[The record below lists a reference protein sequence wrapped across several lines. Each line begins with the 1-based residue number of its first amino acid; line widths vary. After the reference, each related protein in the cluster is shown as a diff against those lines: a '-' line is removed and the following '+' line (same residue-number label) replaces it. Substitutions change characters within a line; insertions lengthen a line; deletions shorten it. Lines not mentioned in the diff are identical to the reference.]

1 MSQAKPPGDATAA
14 APREITMPLGVVVR
28 RQPGVTRWA
37 KWVWRPVA
45 VLPGAGPAD
54 WKLLREEEG
63 GAAEYHAATVPLTLH
78 RAVVEGYKVSLSMT
92 PPAVFVVLRRD
103 ERPEAPMPWSVH
115 EVTASAYEAQNYLDA
130 AEDIIEAVV
139 MPPVLEAW
147 TRAFTD
153 EHFHEEPFVKR
164 QRDGRG
170 GDRRAPQGRGDPRI
184 RGADV
189 FRAPG
194 AGKSG
199 PEGEA

>member
-1 MSQAKPPGDATAA
+1 MSEAEPRSDAAAA

-45 VLPGAGPAD
+45 VLPGAGTAD
-54 WKLLREEEG
+54 WKLLREDES

-78 RAVVEGYKVSLSMT
+78 RAVVEGYKVSLAMK
-92 PPAVFVVLRRD
+92 PPVVFVVLRRD
-103 ERPEAPMPWSVH
+103 ERPDAPMPWSVH
-115 EVTASAYEAQNYLDA
+115 EVTASAYEAQDYLDP
-130 AEDIIEAVV
+130 AEDLVEAVA

-147 TRAFTD
+147 VREFTD
-153 EHFHEEPFVKR
+153 AHFRDVPFVKR
-164 QRDGRG
+164 QRDGKG
-170 GDRRAPQGRGDPRI
+170 GGRRVPQGRGDPRI

-194 AGKSG
+194 AGKPG
-199 PEGEA
+199 PEGGA